1 MFSFKESRSRI
12 AQQPL
17 SKTTTLS
24 VEDEYIKQLQEQIY
38 YLETECLYLRDQLN
52 KNSTL
57 LDRSLKSD
65 HLNKIEQDRLDLQ
78 RSLIQ
83 TSSQFDQIESEK
95 HGLTIALDELR
106 RKFDVEKQNL
116 LDELDLLRQ
125 AKSTF
130 EREKLLRDQELRQI
144 RDRSHVEADELK
156 NSRTKIRALEQQ
168 LEKQIIQNKDL
179 NDEARHF
186 KLESNNL
193 KRSLNDHE
201 LISRERDRLQDHA
214 AELEK
219 ELNTLRQAL
228 KSHDTLYNEAQFLRN
243 KLADEKSALMK
254 EVSRLENLTKEYE
267 RDLDQLRYTV
277 RERTDALQSKDKELA
292 VLRKKEQSF
301 LHSIETLQNKL
312 DIEATRSKDLDG
324 QLHQLQRQLNIE
336 IQNANTA
343 KRELTEYE
351 LRNIRLQEEI
361 NIVQREKDH
370 LTGHINELQ
379 QKLANEEDLSNGLR
393 IEIEELEDRVKEID
407 RLKSLEDLIQTQ
419 RWDDIS
425 QMAQTMQSVSR
436 NMARAT
442 SPTSI
447 RKRVE
452 LQ

>member
-1 MFSFKESRSRI
+1 MARHC
-12 AQQPL
+12 
-17 SKTTTLS
+17 T
-24 VEDEYIKQLQEQIY
+24 
-38 YLETECLYLRDQLN
+38 RDQLN

>member
-1 MFSFKESRSRI
+1 MW
-12 AQQPL
+12 QC
-17 SKTTTLS
+17 T
-24 VEDEYIKQLQEQIY
+24 
-38 YLETECLYLRDQLN
+38 RDQLN

-83 TSSQFDQIESEK
+83 TSSQFDQVESEK
-95 HGLTIALDELR
+95 HGLTVALDELR

-144 RDRSHVEADELK
+144 RDRSHVESDELK
-156 NSRTKIRALEQQ
+156 SSRTKIRALEQQ
-168 LEKQIIQNKDL
+168 LEKQINQNKDL
-179 NDEARHF
+179 NDEARHY
-186 KLESNNL
+186 KLESTTL
-193 KRSLNDHE
+193 KRSLNDYE
-201 LISRERDRLQDHA
+201 LTSRERDRLQDHA

-219 ELNTLRQAL
+219 ELNSLRQAL

-312 DIEATRSKDLDG
+312 DIEATRNKDLDG

-336 IQNANTA
+336 VQNANTA

-351 LRNIRLQEEI
+351 LRHIHLQDEI

-370 LTGHINELQ
+370 LTVHINALQ

-393 IEIEELEDRVKEID
+393 IEIQELEDRVKEID

-425 QMAQTMQSVSR
+425 QMAHTMQSVSR